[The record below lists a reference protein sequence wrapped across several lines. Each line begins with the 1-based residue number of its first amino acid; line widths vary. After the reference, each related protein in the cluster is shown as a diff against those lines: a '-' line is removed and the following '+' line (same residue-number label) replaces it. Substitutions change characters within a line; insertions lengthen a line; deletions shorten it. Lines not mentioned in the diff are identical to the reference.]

1 MDKIEQ
7 NDFHHYMG
15 IELNIQTWNLL
26 ENTDRNENDG
36 RRMLFFAKAS
46 LYHWQKSPHFKPINE
61 QRGEWL
67 ISRVYAVLNQ
77 GEKSLEHA
85 NTCMDLTLD
94 ESLKDFDLAY
104 ALEALAR
111 AYAALGNSDKMNEY
125 YLKAKSAGE
134 NIENKEDLDYLFAD
148 FHAEPWFECTKP
160 IDD

>member
-7 NDFHHYMG
+7 NDFDHYMG

-26 ENTDRNENDG
+26 EKTDRNENDG

-46 LYHWQKSPHFKPINE
+46 LYHWQKSPHFKPVNE

-104 ALEALAR
+104 AYECKAR
-111 AYAALGNSDKMNEY
+111 AFATLGDSKKMNDY
-125 YLKAKSAGE
+125 FVKAKDFGDQIQSE
-134 NIENKEDLDYLFAD
+134 KDRRIFFNDL
-148 FHAEPWFECTKP
+148 HTEPWYECLG
-160 IDD
+160 

>member
-26 ENTDRNENDG
+26 EKTDRNENDG

-67 ISRVYAVLNQ
+67 ISRVYAILNQ
-77 GEKSLEHA
+77 GEKSLKHA
-85 NTCMDLTLD
+85 NTCMDLILD

-104 ALEALAR
+104 AYECKAR
-111 AYAALGNSDKMNEY
+111 AFATLGDSEKMNDY
-125 YLKAKSAGE
+125 FVKAKDFGE
-134 NIENKEDLDYLFAD
+134 QIQSEKDRRIFFNDL
-148 FHAEPWFECTKP
+148 
-160 IDD
+160 